1 MFTDVATLLG
11 ELRQDHR
18 NMALLLD
25 LLEAESELVS
35 SDDEPDLEL
44 LRDIMRYMTVYSDA
58 VHHPREDVV
67 YEVMREHSPEL
78 AAGLEGV
85 VDDHADIAALGG
97 RLRADVE
104 GAIAGSAVKRD
115 RLLHDLRD
123 YVDRLRRHMQW
134 EEDDL
139 FRRADSLANE
149 SAGQRIDITG
159 LAGSDPLFGATAV
172 PSFANLASHLP

>member
-1 MFTDVATLLG
+1 MFSDLATLLG

-25 LLEAESELVS
+25 LIEAESELMS
-35 SDDEPDLEL
+35 GDDEPDLEL

-67 YEVMREHSPEL
+67 YEAMREHSAQL
-78 AAGLEGV
+78 AEGLAGV
-85 VDDHADIAALGG
+85 VDDHADIAELGG
-97 RLRADVE
+97 RLRADIE
-104 GAIAGSAVKRD
+104 GAIAGSAITRK
-115 RLLHDLRD
+115 RLLDDLHD
-123 YVDRLRRHMQW
+123 YVDRLRRHMKW

-139 FRRADSLANE
+139 FLRADQLAQE
-149 SAGQRIDITG
+149 DAGRRIDITG
-159 LAGSDPLFGATAV
+159 LAGSDPLFGATTT